1 MSRGGF
7 GPPFFSPFT
16 LHYKLL
22 FIDNGEHGM
31 GLTSQDGAAVW
42 SSEEWIAYFEANAKR
57 LLAIPW
63 DEEVN
68 LSPEERPLIAGSL
81 PSWQLGESSDGA
93 RLMASAQKHA
103 NSTNDAAFVDVMRMF
118 IKEEQRH
125 GGDLGRFLDL
135 AGVPRKSWDW
145 GDAVFRRV
153 RHLVTHMELSCFV
166 LITVEIHAMLYY
178 ASVRR
183 VTTSVALQRICQ
195 QILRDEI
202 PHIRFQC
209 ERLAILHHGRS
220 RLRRW
225 VALAC
230 HRVLFCGVTLA
241 IWIGHRRVLRAG
253 GFSFGRFW
261 RTSWAKMG
269 HAWQMMD
276 PRRYQWANPGL
287 LALGLSRDLR

>member
-1 MSRGGF
+1 
-7 GPPFFSPFT
+7 
-16 LHYKLL
+16 
-22 FIDNGEHGM
+22 M
-31 GLTSQDGAAVW
+31 GLTSQDGPAVW
-42 SSEEWIAYFEANAKR
+42 SSDEWIAYFKANANR
-57 LLAIPW
+57 LLTIPW
-63 DEEVN
+63 EVEVL
-68 LSPEERPLIAGSL
+68 LSPEERALIAGSL
-81 PSWQLGESSDGA
+81 PSWQLGESSDGV

-103 NSTNDAAFVDVMRMF
+103 NSTNDPAFVEVMRMF

-125 GGDLGRFLDL
+125 GGDLGQFLDL
-135 AGVPRKSWDW
+135 ADVPRKSWDW

-153 RHLVTHMELSCFV
+153 RHLVTHMELSCLV

-183 VTTSVALQRICQ
+183 VTTSEVLQRICQ

-220 RLRRW
+220 RLLRW
-225 VALAC
+225 LTLTC
-230 HRVLFCGVTLA
+230 HRVLFGGVTMA
-241 IWIGHRRVLRAG
+241 IWIGHRKVLRAG

-276 PRRYQWANPGL
+276 PLKYQWANPGL
-287 LALGLSRDLR
+287 LALGVCRDLR